1 MGVAVQF
8 AALGVIVVVGVCTLY
23 AIFDMR
29 KVYNEQR
36 AGFLSAIRA
45 VEELRKLQPEFL
57 SVLHRM
63 ESDGHALQTI
73 ALQIEVSVAGI
84 KHGVGASVFGAAERQ
99 TNAIEQLR
107 EHLDSQEDRL
117 VKILENFSQP
127 APAHHDNTNGQNG
140 NGNGKANG
148 TGNSNGN
155 GNGHGNASGN
165 GPGNGNG
172 SYERLRKDVISHD
185 PQIRLSVLKDW
196 LNTNT
201 LAILHRASRGYSSAS
216 DLIATI
222 PAHLEAEA
230 ELTPERVL
238 LINTR
243 GCAEKVAIPLNHADP
258 MEHEVLPRRTDV

>member
-36 AGFLSAIRA
+36 AGFLSAIKA

-107 EHLDSQEDRL
+107 EHLDSHEERL
-117 VKILENFSQP
+117 AKILENFSQP
-127 APAHHDNTNGQNG
+127 APAHLDNANGRNGNG

-148 TGNSNGN
+148 NGN
-155 GNGHGNASGN
+155 GNANGSGN
-165 GPGNGNG
+165 GNGNGNG

-185 PQIRLSVLKDW
+185 PQIRFSVLKDW

-222 PAHLEAEA
+222 PTHLEAEA

-243 GCAEKVAIPLNHADP
+243 GYAEKIAIPLNHADP
-258 MEHEVLPRRTDV
+258 MEHEVLSRRTDV